1 MASREDIAEFL
12 LQKGYLLTALE
23 FYQELL
29 EDDGTELE
37 SLKEYFIKQQPNFET
52 ESPRYK
58 SNTTQHN
65 TTHDSRLTTH
75 DSRLTTHDSRLTT
88 HNNHTTN
95 TLFTIN
101 LVAFTRILYNIS
113 IILSFAMTHIELQI
127 GGELHPIQIR
137 HSSSITA
144 MSM

>member
-1 MASREDIAEFL
+1 MMASRDDIAEFL

-58 SNTTQHN
+58 SIYYFFKTKFKN
-65 TTHDSRLTTH
+65 
-75 DSRLTTHDSRLTT
+75 
-88 HNNHTTN
+88 
-95 TLFTIN
+95 
-101 LVAFTRILYNIS
+101 RILLLPNTPS
-113 IILSFAMTHIELQI
+113 LE
-127 GGELHPIQIR
+127 
-137 HSSSITA
+137 
-144 MSM
+144 